1 MLFQNFKMC
10 VLIARYFFISSFLL
24 VISSANMRE
33 KLWFYFFFVSLQNMD
48 YTAIIKKMENGYY
61 FAQCEQLPAALTQ
74 GRTIDEAKE
83 NLKDAINLLLEDE
96 KADFQKQHLGSRFM
110 RRKVVA

>member
-1 MLFQNFKMC
+1 MN
-10 VLIARYFFISSFLL
+10 
-24 VISSANMRE
+24 
-33 KLWFYFFFVSLQNMD
+33 

-74 GRTIDEAKE
+74 GRTINEAKE

-96 KADFQKQHLGSRFM
+96 KADFQKRHLGTRFM
-110 RRKVVA
+110 RRKLAVS